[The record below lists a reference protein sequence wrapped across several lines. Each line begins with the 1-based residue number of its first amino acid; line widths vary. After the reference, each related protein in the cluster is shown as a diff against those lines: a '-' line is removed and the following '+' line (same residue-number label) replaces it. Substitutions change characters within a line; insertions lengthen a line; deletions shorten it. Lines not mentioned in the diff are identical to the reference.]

1 MKTLNELQDEV
12 NNKLKQ
18 QEGKLIQLLET
29 YIENTIKNTL
39 INYSES
45 EKIFI
50 YIDDFNDFINFAYQN
65 DNTIIINKQIIL
77 KILDKL
83 SNINNGMKFWFS
95 VPGLNNIWVRH
106 LFEEDVKNI
115 KTIKLLVAFRDI
127 KNAENMIKNQNI
139 SILRSKAYTSH
150 YISNMI

>member
-127 KNAENMIKNQNI
+127 KKAEYIVENQNI
-139 SILRSKAYTSH
+139 STLHCKAYTSR
-150 YISNMI
+150 YTSNMI